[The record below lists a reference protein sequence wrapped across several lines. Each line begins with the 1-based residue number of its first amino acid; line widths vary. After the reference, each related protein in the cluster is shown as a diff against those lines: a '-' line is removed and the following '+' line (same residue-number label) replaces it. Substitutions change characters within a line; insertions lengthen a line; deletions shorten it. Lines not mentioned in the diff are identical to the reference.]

1 MIGEGVIHEQA
12 MLRSTRTTRARSAA
26 LLALA
31 SVALGV
37 GCHLVIGVEE
47 RSLGE
52 IDASARDAGTSDGA
66 DTGPA
71 PADGGADGGEGCDL
85 GKPFGTPSPL
95 SALNSVDGEFGAT
108 LSADELEIFYTTTAA
123 GRAVVHRAV
132 RGKRTDPFGPGAS
145 VAELSTIPPPHW
157 GVALGRGDTELFVTG
172 RSPPRDVYR
181 ATRPGRDAPFAG
193 VARVTFEGWDGGAA
207 EEQVFAS
214 AAGQLYL
221 GVQQGP
227 QFDLYVAPPDDAGG
241 NLAPV
246 PLVFFN
252 TTGASE
258 AWPVQSF
265 DGLAFYYSSGDGI
278 TEEILQSRRATVA
291 TPFPAGTALSF
302 PGSPRKH
309 PLWVSPDGCRLYLS
323 QDNVP
328 GGGGGADLFVAERP
342 R

>member
-1 MIGEGVIHEQA
+1 MIHEQA
-12 MLRSTRTTRARSAA
+12 MLRSTRTNRARLAA

-47 RSLGE
+47 RSQGDV
-52 IDASARDAGTSDGA
+52 DASTRDADARDDAEV
-66 DTGPA
+66 GPG
-71 PADGGADGGEGCDL
+71 PADGGSDGREGCDL
-85 GKPFGTPSPL
+85 AKPFGTPAPL

-108 LSADELEIFYTTTAA
+108 LSVDELEIFYTTTAT

-132 RGKRTDPFGPGAS
+132 RRKRTDPFDPGAV
-145 VAELSTIPPPHW
+145 VAELATIPPPHW
-157 GVALGRGDTELFVTG
+157 SVALGRDDNEIFVTG
-172 RSPPRDVYR
+172 RSPPRDIYR
-181 ATRPGRDAPFAG
+181 ATRPRRDAPFSGAVR
-193 VARVTFEGWDGGAA
+193 VAFEGWDAGAA

-265 DGLAFYYSSGDGI
+265 DGLTFYYSSGDGI
-278 TEEILQSRRATVA
+278 SEEILQSRRSNVA
-291 TPFPAGTALSF
+291 TPFPAGTALTF
-302 PGSPRKH
+302 PASPRKH
-309 PLWVSPDGCRLYLS
+309 PLWLSPDGCRLYLS

-342 R
+342 P